1 MKTIIGIAA
10 ILFLLAGFYL
20 HSAEGDKTLTT
31 ASVAPSNLAKTVAIT
46 KADWRR
52 DGIGGAV
59 AVADFGVRNNNDF
72 PIRIESVTCMF
83 RPAQGAAEERTST
96 TYEVLQPREQ
106 RSIRNLG
113 FGFIDA
119 TLKSDC
125 HVRSALKA

>member
-10 ILFLLAGFYL
+10 LLFLLVGFYL
-20 HSAEGDKTLTT
+20 HSADGDRPLTT
-31 ASVAPSNLAKTVAIT
+31 ASVAPSNIAKTVAIT

-72 PIRIESVTCMF
+72 PIRIESVTFIC
-83 RPAQGAAEERTST
+83 RPAQGAAEERSST

-125 HVRSALKA
+125 HVKSALKA

>member
-10 ILFLLAGFYL
+10 LLFLLAGFYL
-20 HSAEGDKTLTT
+20 HSTDGDRPLTT
-31 ASVAPSNLAKTVAIT
+31 ASVSPSNFAKTVSIT

-72 PIRIESVTCMF
+72 PIRIETVACVF

-96 TYEVLQPREQ
+96 TYEILQPREQ
-106 RSIRNLG
+106 KSIRNLG

-119 TLKSDC
+119 TLKSEC
-125 HVRSALKA
+125 HVKSAPKA